1 MIILGIVYIIRTL
14 LFCMRRLLLIIFVLV
29 SFHSLFAQQDP
40 LYAQYLLNP
49 MVINPAYAGLNN
61 NFNGSVAFRKQWA
74 GFDGSP
80 TTFNVNAHSSF
91 LDNKMGAGILLVQD
105 KLGITKNT
113 EFQGAVSYKL
123 QLSKDQVLSFG
134 MQGGF
139 INFRNNTNDL
149 TLDDP
154 NDPVFVQTAN
164 IVKPNVGAGVI
175 LKSEKYLFGL
185 SVPRML
191 PSKISDGGTE
201 FQLYRQHFYLFGSY
215 VFYLNERVRF
225 KPSVLLRGVKGSPL
239 STDLNFNLILD
250 GNYTIGAL
258 TRNFNTYGLL
268 AQALISQK
276 LKLGYIFEV
285 PTGNSV
291 GANYSTHEVFL
302 GLVLPILP
310 SHQRSTTN
318 F

>member
-1 MIILGIVYIIRTL
+1 MK
-14 LFCMRRLLLIIFVLV
+14 RLLLLWLVLG
-29 SFHSLFAQQDP
+29 SFQTLSAQQDP

-61 NFNGSVAFRKQWA
+61 NFNGSVAYRKQWA

-80 TTFNVNAHSSF
+80 TTFNVNGHISL
-91 LDNKMGAGILLVQD
+91 LDNKIGAGILLIQD

-113 EFQGAVSYKL
+113 EFQGAFSYKL
-123 QLSKDQVLSFG
+123 QLKDKVLSFG

-139 INFRNNTNDL
+139 INFRNNTSNL

-154 NDPVFVQTAN
+154 TDPVFVQTAN

-175 LKSEKYLFGL
+175 LKSERFMIGL

-191 PSKISDGGTE
+191 PSKINDGGTE

-215 VFYLNERVRF
+215 VLYLNERLRF
-225 KPSVLLRGVKGSPL
+225 KPSVLFRGVKGSPI
-239 STDLNFNLILD
+239 STDLNFNIIVD
-250 GNYTIGAL
+250 GNYTAGIL

-268 AQALISQK
+268 FQALISQK
-276 LKLGYIFEV
+276 FKLGYIFEV

-291 GANYSTHEVFL
+291 GANYSTHEVFI
-302 GLVLPILP
+302 GMVLPVLK
-310 SHQRSTTN
+310 SHARSTTN

>member
-1 MIILGIVYIIRTL
+1 MK
-14 LFCMRRLLLIIFVLV
+14 RLLLICLVLG
-29 SFHSLFAQQDP
+29 SFQSLFAQQDP

-61 NFNGSVAFRKQWA
+61 NFNGSVAYRKQWA

-80 TTFNVNAHSSF
+80 TTFNVNAHTSLF
-91 LDNKMGAGILLVQD
+91 DNKVGAGVLLIQD

-113 EFQGAVSYKL
+113 EFQGAISYKL
-123 QLSKDQVLSFG
+123 QLKESVLSFG
-134 MQGGF
+134 MQGGL
-139 INFRNNTNDL
+139 INFRNNTNSL

-164 IVKPNVGAGVI
+164 VAKPNVGAGVI
-175 LKSEKYLFGL
+175 LKSERYMFGL

-191 PSKISDGGTE
+191 PAKISDGGAE

-225 KPSVLLRGVKGSPL
+225 KPSVLFRGVKGGPV
-239 STDLNFNLILD
+239 STDLNFNIILD
-250 GNYTIGAL
+250 GNYTAGLL

-268 AQALISQK
+268 FQALISQK
-276 LKLGYIFEV
+276 FKLGYIFEV

-291 GANYSTHEVFL
+291 GANYSTHEVFI
-302 GLVLPILP
+302 GMVLPVL
-310 SHQRSTTN
+310 SFHERSTSN